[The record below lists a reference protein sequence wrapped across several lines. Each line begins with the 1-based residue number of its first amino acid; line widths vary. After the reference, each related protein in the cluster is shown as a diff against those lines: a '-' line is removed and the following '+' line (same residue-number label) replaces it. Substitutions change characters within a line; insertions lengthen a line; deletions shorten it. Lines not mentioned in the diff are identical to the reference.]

1 MTITRTGTGELHPMA
16 RGMSLVT
23 VAVLA
28 LLASTACTAV
38 AGDDRPEPRVTDAAG
53 DPRAGGEGDASAT
66 PPTADPDEAG
76 RKNGDGRKNADGGT
90 SSGPLAD
97 MTVVIDPGHNGGNE
111 DAPDEINKL
120 VPAGPSKKE
129 CDTVGAESSGGYA
142 EHEFTWDFSQNLAD
156 QLQAE
161 GATVVLTRDDNTGV
175 GPCINERAEIGNDA
189 EADAAISIHADGGPA
204 TGRGFHL
211 IAPGRVEGFTEDI
224 VEPSRQL
231 AKDVRAAYRAGSGLP
246 YADYLA
252 EDGLDERTDLGG
264 LNLSTVPKV
273 FLEAGNMRN
282 PADAKKLA
290 DEEWR
295 EKAAG
300 AVAEGIA
307 RYLQRD

>member
-1 MTITRTGTGELHPMA
+1 MA
-16 RGMSLVT
+16 RGTSLIA

-28 LLASTACTAV
+28 SLASTACSAV

-53 DPRAGGEGDASAT
+53 DPRAGGEGGAPAGA
-66 PPTADPDEAG
+66 PTDG
-76 RKNGDGRKNADGGT
+76 SGGDGDKSEGKRT
-90 SSGPLAD
+90 SKGPLAD

-129 CDTVGAESSGGYA
+129 CDTVGAESNGGYA
-142 EHEFTWDFSQNLAD
+142 EHAFTWDFSQRLAD
-156 QLQAE
+156 RLEAE
-161 GATVVLTRDDNTGV
+161 GATVVLTRDDDKGV
-175 GPCINERAEIGNDA
+175 GPCINERAKIGNDA

-204 TGRGFHL
+204 SGRGFHL
-211 IAPGRVEGFTEDI
+211 IAPGEVEGFTEDI

-231 AKDVRAAYRAGSGLP
+231 AKDVRAAYREGSGLP

-295 EKAAG
+295 EEAAG

>member
-1 MTITRTGTGELHPMA
+1 MTITRTGKAELRPMA
-16 RGMSLVT
+16 RGTSLIA

-28 LLASTACTAV
+28 SLASTACSAV

-53 DPRAGGEGDASAT
+53 DPRAGGEGGAPAGA
-66 PPTADPDEAG
+66 PTDG
-76 RKNGDGRKNADGGT
+76 SGGDGDKSEGKRT
-90 SSGPLAD
+90 SKGPLAD

-129 CDTVGAESSGGYA
+129 CDTVGAESNGGYA
-142 EHEFTWDFSQNLAD
+142 EHAFTWDFSQRLAD
-156 QLQAE
+156 RLEAE
-161 GATVVLTRDDNTGV
+161 GATVVLTRDDDKGV
-175 GPCINERAEIGNDA
+175 GPCINERAKIGNDA

-204 TGRGFHL
+204 SGRGFHL
-211 IAPGRVEGFTEDI
+211 IAPGEVEGFTEDI

-231 AKDVRAAYRAGSGLP
+231 AKDVRAAYREGSGLP

-295 EKAAG
+295 EEAAG